1 MAKRKNIPIKYT
13 SRDFRRIKEDLIQHA
28 KRYYPNEFRDFSE
41 ASFGSLL
48 LDSVSYVGDVMS
60 FYLDYQV
67 NESFIDSAI
76 EYENIRRHAKN
87 LGYKYRGSKCA
98 FGTVQLFI
106 IVPSNSD
113 GTAPDFAYIPVLR
126 SGARFDSSS
135 GVRFT
140 LTEDVRFS
148 DPKNDVIAA
157 RFDANTGATTYF
169 AIRANAQVKSGVL
182 AYVDVNMSNDN
193 LQRFR
198 RIYIGDSNISEI
210 VSVFDN
216 DGNEYSEVDYLTQEV
231 VFREMTNPSAASDGV
246 RSILKPFIAARRF
259 TVVQD
264 ESGTYLQFGFGSETD
279 SETTGLVDPS
289 RAALK
294 MHAKR
299 SITSTNFDPSKL
311 LTTNKLGISPSGKK
325 IRILFRSNESV
336 FTSVPANTVT
346 SIISANFDF
355 ENENSINTGLVGEV
369 RGSLEV
375 TNDTPITGDTDSLTR
390 EEIRL
395 RASSHFATQGRA
407 VTAQDYESLVYNMPS
422 KFGGV
427 MRVAIINDPSSSNR
441 RLSMYVVSAD
451 RNENLQ
457 KTSPVTKNNIKNY
470 LSNHKVMNDVIDI
483 MDAKIVNFG
492 IRYSVVSAPSFNSN
506 AVMTQVNE
514 RIVEYYDDK
523 LYIGEPIY
531 ISELYNIINK
541 TRGVV
546 DVKKVEIENK
556 TGITYSSNTLDI
568 YESLSKDGTFIK
580 VPRNVI
586 MELKYPNLD
595 IKGTIR

>member
-13 SRDFRRIKEDLIQHA
+13 SRDFRKIKEDLIQHA

-76 EYENIRRHAKN
+76 EYNNIRRHART

-98 FGTVQLFI
+98 FGTVQIFV

-113 GTAPDFAYIPVLR
+113 GTAPDFSYIPVLK
-126 SGARFDSSS
+126 SGARFNSTS

-140 LTEDVRFS
+140 LTEDVNFS
-148 DPKNDVIAA
+148 NPNNDVIAA
-157 RFDANTGATTYF
+157 RFDSNTGATTYY
-169 AIRANAQVKSGVL
+169 AIRAHAQVKSGVL
-182 AYVDVNMSNDN
+182 AYVDVD
-193 LQRFR
+193 LTEDDHQRFKR
-198 RIYIGDSNISEI
+198 VYIGDSNISEI
-210 VSVFDN
+210 ASVFDN
-216 DGNEYSEVDYLTQEV
+216 DGNEYYEVDYLTQEV
-231 VFREMTNPSAASDGV
+231 IFREMTNPKAASDGV

-259 TVVQD
+259 TVTQD
-264 ESGTYLQFGFGSETD
+264 ESGTYLQFGFGSEND

-299 SITSTNFDPSKL
+299 SITTTKFDPSNL
-311 LTTNKLGISPSGKK
+311 LTTNKLGISPSGKRL
-325 IRILFRSNESV
+325 RILFRSNETV
-336 FTSVPANTVT
+336 FTSVAANTV
-346 SIISANFDF
+346 SSVVSSRFEF
-355 ENENSINTGLVGEV
+355 ENEITLNSGLVAEV
-369 RGSLEV
+369 RDSIEV
-375 TNDTPITGDTDSLTR
+375 TNDSPITGDSDTLTR

-395 RASSHFATQGRA
+395 RARSYFATQGRA
-407 VTAQDYESLVYNMPS
+407 VTAQDYESLVYNMPP

-427 MRVAIINDPSSSNR
+427 MRVGIINDPSSSNR
-441 RLSMYVVSAD
+441 RLSMYVVSID
-451 RNENLQ
+451 ENENLI
-457 KTSPVTKNNIKNY
+457 KTSDVTKNNIKNY
-470 LSNHKVMNDVIDI
+470 LSEQKAMNDVIDI
-483 MDAKIVNFG
+483 LDAKIVNFG
-492 IRYSVVSAPSFNSN
+492 IKYSVTSAPTFNSN
-506 AVMTQVNE
+506 AVMTEIND
-514 RIVEYYDDK
+514 RILDHYENK

-531 ISELYNIINK
+531 ISELYNVINK

-556 TGITYSSNTLDI
+556 TGINYSSNTLDI
-568 YESLSKDGTFIK
+568 YHSMSKDGTFVK
-580 VPRNVI
+580 VPRDVI

-595 IKGTIR
+595 IKGIIK

>member
-13 SRDFRRIKEDLIQHA
+13 SRDFRKIKEDLVQHA

-76 EYENIRRHAKN
+76 EYENIRRHALN
-87 LGYKYRGSKCA
+87 MGYKYRGSACA
-98 FGTVQLFI
+98 YGTVQLFI
-106 IVPSNSD
+106 VVPSNDD
-113 GTAPDFAYIPVLR
+113 GTAPDFAYIPILK
-126 SGARFDSSS
+126 SGARFASSS

-140 LTEDVRFS
+140 LTEDIKFD

-169 AIRANAQVKSGVL
+169 AIRAHGQVKSGVL
-182 AYVDVNMSNDN
+182 AYADVNMSQDSH
-193 LQRFR
+193 QRFKR
-198 RIYIGDSNISEI
+198 VYIGDSNISEI

-216 DGNEYSEVDYLTQEV
+216 DGNEYYEVDYLTQEV
-231 VFREMTNPSAASDGV
+231 VFREMTNPTAATDGV

-259 TVVQD
+259 TVVQN
-264 ESGTYLQFGFGSETD
+264 EAGTFLQFGLGSETD

-299 SITSTNFDPSKL
+299 SLTASTFDPSKL
-311 LTTNKLGISPSGKK
+311 LSTNKLGISPSGKRL
-325 IRILFRSNESV
+325 RILFRSNESV
-336 FTSVPANTVT
+336 FTSVPANSVSTVST
-346 SIISANFDF
+346 SRF
-355 ENENSINTGLVGEV
+355 EFNNELSLNTGLVTQV
-369 RGSLEV
+369 RESLEV
-375 TNDTPITGDTDSLTR
+375 TNNEPITGDSDTLTR
-390 EEIRL
+390 DEIRL
-395 RASSHFATQGRA
+395 RARSQFAAQGRA

-427 MRVAIINDPSSSNR
+427 MRACVVNDPSSSNR
-441 RLSMYVVSAD
+441 RLSMYVTSID
-451 RNENLQ
+451 NDQNLV
-457 KTSPVTKNNIKNY
+457 KTTDATKNNIKNY
-470 LSNHKVMNDVIDI
+470 LSKHKIMNDVLDI

-492 IRYSVVSAPSFNSN
+492 LKYSVVSAPSFNSN
-506 AVMTQVNE
+506 AVMTSVND
-514 RIVEYYDDK
+514 RLKEYFSDK
-523 LYIGEPIY
+523 LYIGEPVY
-531 ISELYNIINK
+531 ISEIFNIINK

-556 TGITYSSNTLDI
+556 TGLAYSSNTLDI
-568 YESLSKDGTFIK
+568 YESMSRDGTFIK

-586 MELKYPNLD
+586 MELKFPNLD
-595 IKGTIR
+595 IKGMIK